1 MVGSL
6 MAVIDDTSENQC
18 LAPKTETNMEL
29 ESLLTSSQEESILR
43 DLNVQTAMTQYTKNY
58 NFYNCKIDFHN

>member
-1 MVGSL
+1 
-6 MAVIDDTSENQC
+6 MAAETFQMLSE
-18 LAPKTETNMEL
+18 KTETNMDL

-43 DLNVQTAMTQYTKNY
+43 DLKVQTEMTQYAKNN